1 MRLGSVLSE
10 ALRNIGSGVSRAF
23 AMFLA
28 VLLSG
33 TLLGGY
39 EAMTVIDLESQAVQ
53 RINAYADVDAIVGG
67 TVDGA
72 ACDRFADVGGGMM
85 GTLAGAMR
93 AGQQIVPLATPGKD
107 ISSYEVTPGMIR
119 MIARNTKT
127 DVSGVWVS
135 TDVAKDFG
143 LTKGSVMQTEQG
155 TMSVAG
161 VFDWPNDGRDTRFA
175 YAFLVPVSASNG
187 TFDECWVRQWPQS
200 GQTGDLL
207 YSTLVASGSSSNAGV
222 TQVNKSFD
230 SHYDAQASYGRR
242 MTRWMP
248 WMGLAV
254 GLMFGAFSV
263 RRRRLEYAAALH
275 SGQSKGAQLLEITME
290 TLIWSGLACVS
301 SAALLGAYCVR
312 MSSADAMTVW
322 LGAMRTPCAIFTG
335 VMVSSVLVGM
345 TIRETQLFRFFK
357 QR

>member
-1 MRLGSVLSE
+1 
-10 ALRNIGSGVSRAF
+10 
-23 AMFLA
+23 
-28 VLLSG
+28 
-33 TLLGGY
+33 
-39 EAMTVIDLESQAVQ
+39 
-53 RINAYADVDAIVGG
+53 
-67 TVDGA
+67 
-72 ACDRFADVGGGMM
+72 
-85 GTLAGAMR
+85 
-93 AGQQIVPLATPGKD
+93 
-107 ISSYEVTPGMIR
+107 MIR
-119 MIARNTKT
+119 MIAGSAKS
-127 DVSGVWVS
+127 DVSGVWIS

-230 SHYDAQASYGRR
+230 SHYDAQASYEQR

-248 WMGLAV
+248 WLGLAV

-263 RRRRLEYAAALH
+263 RRRRLEYAGALH
-275 SGQSKGAQLLEITME
+275 SGQSKGAQLLEITAE
-290 TLIWSGLACVS
+290 TMIWSGLACAS
-301 SAALLGAYCVR
+301 SAALLSAYCVR

-322 LGAMRTPCAIFTG
+322 LGAMRTPCAIFAG
-335 VMVSSVLVGM
+335 VMVSSMLVGM

>member
-1 MRLGSVLSE
+1 MRLRSVLSE
-10 ALRNIGSGVSRAF
+10 ALRNIGAGVSHALLMF
-23 AMFLA
+23 AA
-28 VLLSG
+28 VLFASTLLSG
-33 TLLGGY
+33 Y
-39 EAMTVIDLESQAVQ
+39 EAANVVGLETEVLQ
-53 RINAYADVDAIVGG
+53 RINAYADVGAIVGG

-72 ACDRFADVGGGMM
+72 ACDRLADAGGGVM

-119 MIARNTKT
+119 MIAGSAKS

-161 VFDWPNDGRDTRFA
+161 VFYWPNDGRDTRFA
-175 YAFLVPVSASNG
+175 YALLVPVSASNG

-200 GQTGDLL
+200 GQTEDVLF
-207 YSTLVASGSSSNAGV
+207 STLVASGSSSNAGV

-230 SHYDAQASYGRR
+230 SHYDAG
-242 MTRWMP
+242 
-248 WMGLAV
+248 
-254 GLMFGAFSV
+254 
-263 RRRRLEYAAALH
+263 ALH
-275 SGQSKGAQLLEITME
+275 SGQAKGAQLLEIAVE
-290 TLIWSGLACVS
+290 TLIWSGLACAS

-312 MSSADAMTVW
+312 MSIADSMTVW
-322 LGAMRTPCAIFTG
+322 LGAMRAPCAIFAG

-345 TIRETQLFRFFK
+345 TIHETQLFRFFK

>member
-1 MRLGSVLSE
+1 MRLRSVLSE
-10 ALRNIGSGVSRAF
+10 ALRNIGAGVSHAILMF
-23 AMFLA
+23 AA
-28 VLLSG
+28 VLFAS

-39 EAMTVIDLESQAVQ
+39 EAVNVVGLETEAVQ
-53 RINAYADVDAIVGG
+53 RINAYADVNAIVGG
-67 TVDGA
+67 MVDGA
-72 ACDRFADVGGGMM
+72 ACDRLANAGGGMM

-93 AGQQIVPLATPGKD
+93 AGQQIVPLATPG
-107 ISSYEVTPGMIR
+107 MIR
-119 MIARNTKT
+119 MIAGSAKS
-127 DVSGVWVS
+127 DVSGVWIS

-207 YSTLVASGSSSNAGV
+207 YSTLVASGSPSNAGV

-230 SHYDAQASYGRR
+230 SHYDAQASYEQR

-248 WMGLAV
+248 WLGLAV
-254 GLMFGAFSV
+254 GLLFGAFSV
-263 RRRRLEYAAALH
+263 RRRRLEYAGALH
-275 SGQSKGAQLLEITME
+275 SGQSKGAQLLEITAE
-290 TLIWSGLACVS
+290 TMIWSGLACAS
-301 SAALLGAYCVR
+301 SVALLGAYCVR

-322 LGAMRTPCAIFTG
+322 LGAMRTPCAIFAG
-335 VMVSSVLVGM
+335 VMVSSMLVGM

>member
-1 MRLGSVLSE
+1 MRLRSVLSE
-10 ALRNIGSGVSRAF
+10 ALRNIGAGVSHAMLMF
-23 AMFLA
+23 AA
-28 VLLSG
+28 VLLRLHCSADTRPSMWWGSKPRRCNASTPIPTLTPSSG
-33 TLLGGY
+33 
-39 EAMTVIDLESQAVQ
+39 
-53 RINAYADVDAIVGG
+53 
-67 TVDGA
+67 VDGA
-72 ACDRFADVGGGMM
+72 ACDRLANAGGGVMS
-85 GTLAGAMR
+85 TLAGAMR

-107 ISSYEVTPGMIR
+107 ISSYGVTPGMIR
-119 MIARNTKT
+119 MIAGSAKS

-135 TDVAKDFG
+135 TDVSKDFG
-143 LTKGSVMQTEQG
+143 LTKGSVIQTEQG

-222 TQVNKSFD
+222 TQMNKSFD
-230 SHYDAQASYGRR
+230 SHYDAQASYEQR

-248 WMGLAV
+248 WLGLAV

-263 RRRRLEYAAALH
+263 RRRRLEYAGALH
-275 SGQSKGAQLLEITME
+275 SGQSKGAQLLEITAE
-290 TLIWSGLACVS
+290 TMVWSSLACVS
-301 SAALLGAYCVR
+301 SAALLSAYCVR
-312 MSSADAMTVW
+312 MSGADAMTVW
-322 LGAMRTPCAIFTG
+322 LGAMRTPCEIFAG
-335 VMVSSVLVGM
+335 VMVSSMLVGM

>member
-1 MRLGSVLSE
+1 MST
-10 ALRNIGSGVSRAF
+10 
-23 AMFLA
+23 LA
-28 VLLSG
+28 PSL
-33 TLLGGY
+33 
-39 EAMTVIDLESQAVQ
+39 
-53 RINAYADVDAIVGG
+53 GG

-72 ACDRFADVGGGMM
+72 ACDRLADAGGGVM
-85 GTLAGAMR
+85 GTLAGGMR

-119 MIARNTKT
+119 MIARTTKT

-135 TDVAKDFG
+135 TDVSKDFG

-200 GQTGDLL
+200 GQTEDVLF
-207 YSTLVASGSSSNAGV
+207 STLVASGSSSNAGV

-230 SHYDAQASYGRR
+230 SHYDAQASYGQR

-248 WMGLAV
+248 WLGLAV
-254 GLMFGAFSV
+254 
-263 RRRRLEYAAALH
+263 
-275 SGQSKGAQLLEITME
+275 E
-290 TLIWSGLACVS
+290 TLIWSGLACAS

-312 MSSADAMTVW
+312 MSIADSMTVW
-322 LGAMRTPCAIFTG
+322 LGAMRAPCAIFAG

-345 TIRETQLFRFFK
+345 TIHETQLFRFFK

>member
-1 MRLGSVLSE
+1 MRLRSVLSE
-10 ALRNIGSGVSRAF
+10 ALRNIGAGVSHALLMF
-23 AMFLA
+23 AA
-28 VLLSG
+28 VLFAS

-39 EAMTVIDLESQAVQ
+39 EAANVVGLETEVLQ
-53 RINAYADVDAIVGG
+53 RINAYADVGAIVGG

-72 ACDRFADVGGGMM
+72 ACDRLADAGGGVM

-175 YAFLVPVSASNG
+175 YALLVPVSASNG

-200 GQTGDLL
+200 RQTEDVLF
-207 YSTLVASGSSSNAGV
+207 STLVASGSSSNAGV

-230 SHYDAQASYGRR
+230 SHYDAQASYGQR

-248 WMGLAV
+248 WLGLAV
-254 GLMFGAFSV
+254 
-263 RRRRLEYAAALH
+263 
-275 SGQSKGAQLLEITME
+275 E
-290 TLIWSGLACVS
+290 TLIWSGLACAS

-312 MSSADAMTVW
+312 MSIADSMTVW
-322 LGAMRTPCAIFTG
+322 LGAMRAPCAIFAG

>member
-1 MRLGSVLSE
+1 MRLRSVLSE
-10 ALRNIGSGVSRAF
+10 ALRNIGAGVSHALLMF
-23 AMFLA
+23 AA
-28 VLLSG
+28 VLFAS

-39 EAMTVIDLESQAVQ
+39 EAANVVGLETEVLQ
-53 RINAYADVDAIVGG
+53 RINAYADVGAIVGG

-72 ACDRFADVGGGMM
+72 ACDRLADAGGGVM

-175 YAFLVPVSASNG
+175 YALLVPVSASNG

-200 GQTGDLL
+200 GQTEDVLF
-207 YSTLVASGSSSNAGV
+207 STLVASGSSSNAGV

-230 SHYDAQASYGRR
+230 SHYDAQASYGQR

-248 WMGLAV
+248 WLGLAV
-254 GLMFGAFSV
+254 
-263 RRRRLEYAAALH
+263 
-275 SGQSKGAQLLEITME
+275 E
-290 TLIWSGLACVS
+290 TLIWSGLACAS

-312 MSSADAMTVW
+312 MSIADSMTVW
-322 LGAMRTPCAIFTG
+322 LGAMRAPCAIFAG

>member
-1 MRLGSVLSE
+1 MRLRSVLSE
-10 ALRNIGSGVSRAF
+10 ALRNIGAGVSHALLMF
-23 AMFLA
+23 AA
-28 VLLSG
+28 VLFAS

-39 EAMTVIDLESQAVQ
+39 EAANVVGLETEAVQ
-53 RINAYADVDAIVGG
+53 RINAYADVGAIVGG

-72 ACDRFADVGGGMM
+72 ACDRLADAGGGVM
-85 GTLAGAMR
+85 GTLAGSA
-93 AGQQIVPLATPGKD
+93 K
-107 ISSYEVTPGMIR
+107 S
-119 MIARNTKT
+119 

-161 VFDWPNDGRDTRFA
+161 VFYWPNDGRDTRFA
-175 YAFLVPVSASNG
+175 YALLVPVSASNG

-200 GQTGDLL
+200 GQTEDVLF
-207 YSTLVASGSSSNAGV
+207 STLVASGSSSNAGV

-230 SHYDAQASYGRR
+230 SHYDAQASYGQR

-248 WMGLAV
+248 WLGLAV
-254 GLMFGAFSV
+254 GLMFGAFGV
-263 RRRRLEYAAALH
+263 RRRRLEYAGALH
-275 SGQSKGAQLLEITME
+275 SGQSKGAQLLEIAVE
-290 TLIWSGLACVS
+290 TLIWSGLACAS

-312 MSSADAMTVW
+312 MSIADSMTVW
-322 LGAMRTPCAIFTG
+322 LGAMRAPCAIFAG

-345 TIRETQLFRFFK
+345 TIHETQLFRFFK

>member
-1 MRLGSVLSE
+1 
-10 ALRNIGSGVSRAF
+10 
-23 AMFLA
+23 
-28 VLLSG
+28 
-33 TLLGGY
+33 
-39 EAMTVIDLESQAVQ
+39 
-53 RINAYADVDAIVGG
+53 
-67 TVDGA
+67 
-72 ACDRFADVGGGMM
+72 
-85 GTLAGAMR
+85 
-93 AGQQIVPLATPGKD
+93 
-107 ISSYEVTPGMIR
+107 MIR
-119 MIARNTKT
+119 MIAGNTKT

-161 VFDWPNDGRDTRFA
+161 VFDWPNDGRDTRFV

-200 GQTGDLL
+200 GQTEDVLF
-207 YSTLVASGSSSNAGV
+207 STLVASGSSSNAGV

-230 SHYDAQASYGRR
+230 SHYDAQASYGQR

-248 WMGLAV
+248 WLGLVV
-254 GLMFGAFSV
+254 GLVFGAFGV
-263 RRRRLEYAAALH
+263 RRRRLEYAGALH
-275 SGQSKGAQLLEITME
+275 SGQSKGAQLLEIAVE
-290 TLIWSGLACVS
+290 TLIWSGLACAS

-312 MSSADAMTVW
+312 MSIADSMTVW
-322 LGAMRTPCAIFTG
+322 LGAMRAPCAIFAG

>member
-1 MRLGSVLSE
+1 MRLRSVFSE
-10 ALRNIGSGVSRAF
+10 ALRNIGAGVSHALL
-23 AMFLA
+23 MFTA
-28 VLLSG
+28 VLFAS

-39 EAMTVIDLESQAVQ
+39 EAVNVVGLETEAVQ

-72 ACDRFADVGGGMM
+72 ACDRLADAGGGVM

-107 ISSYEVTPGMIR
+107 ISSYEVTPGIIR
-119 MIARNTKT
+119 MIAGSTKS

-161 VFDWPNDGRDTRFA
+161 VFDWPNDSRDTRFA

-222 TQVNKSFD
+222 SEHR
-230 SHYDAQASYGRR
+230 SMYSY
-242 MTRWMP
+242 
-248 WMGLAV
+248 
-254 GLMFGAFSV
+254 V
-263 RRRRLEYAAALH
+263 RLSIDRCTATY
-275 SGQSKGAQLLEITME
+275 
-290 TLIWSGLACVS
+290 V
-301 SAALLGAYCVR
+301 
-312 MSSADAMTVW
+312 
-322 LGAMRTPCAIFTG
+322 
-335 VMVSSVLVGM
+335 
-345 TIRETQLFRFFK
+345 
-357 QR
+357 

>member
-1 MRLGSVLSE
+1 MRLRSVLSE
-10 ALRNIGSGVSRAF
+10 ALRNIGTGVSHALLMF
-23 AMFLA
+23 AA
-28 VLLSG
+28 VLFAS

-39 EAMTVIDLESQAVQ
+39 EAVNVVGLETEAVQ

-72 ACDRFADVGGGMM
+72 ACDRLADAGGGVM

-93 AGQQIVPLATPGKD
+93 AGQQIVPLATPG
-107 ISSYEVTPGMIR
+107 MIR
-119 MIARNTKT
+119 MIAGSAKS
-127 DVSGVWVS
+127 DVSGVWIS

-207 YSTLVASGSSSNAGV
+207 FSTLVASGSSSNAGV

-230 SHYDAQASYGRR
+230 SHYDAQASYGQR

-248 WMGLAV
+248 WLGLAV

-263 RRRRLEYAAALH
+263 RRRRLEYAGALH
-275 SGQSKGAQLLEITME
+275 SGQSKGAQLLEITAE
-290 TLIWSGLACVS
+290 TLIWSGLACAS
-301 SAALLGAYCVR
+301 SVALLGAYCVR

-322 LGAMRTPCAIFTG
+322 LGAVRTPCAIFAG
-335 VMVSSVLVGM
+335 VMVSSMLVGM

>member
-1 MRLGSVLSE
+1 MRLRSVLSE
-10 ALRNIGSGVSRAF
+10 ALRNIGAGVSHALLMF
-23 AMFLA
+23 AA
-28 VLLSG
+28 VLFAS

-39 EAMTVIDLESQAVQ
+39 EAANVVGLETEAVQ
-53 RINAYADVDAIVGG
+53 RINAYADVGAIVGG

-72 ACDRFADVGGGMM
+72 ACDRLADAGGGVM

-119 MIARNTKT
+119 MIARTTKT

-135 TDVAKDFG
+135 TDVSKDFG

-200 GQTGDLL
+200 GQTEDVLF
-207 YSTLVASGSSSNAGV
+207 STLVASGSSSNAGV

-230 SHYDAQASYGRR
+230 SHYDAQASYGQR

-248 WMGLAV
+248 WLGLAV
-254 GLMFGAFSV
+254 
-263 RRRRLEYAAALH
+263 
-275 SGQSKGAQLLEITME
+275 E
-290 TLIWSGLACVS
+290 TLIWSGLACAS

-312 MSSADAMTVW
+312 MSIADSMTVW
-322 LGAMRTPCAIFTG
+322 LGAMRAPCAIFAG

-345 TIRETQLFRFFK
+345 TIHETQLFRFFK